1 MSPDDGATR
10 ARRPATG
17 RVPRRVV
24 TAVAVVLA
32 WLAVAAPVA
41 GLTFVNS
48 ARTTVLAG
56 HEAVV
61 RPSLDGWA
69 VLDLGPFLPSLRY
82 PTDGPVGAR
91 IELGRTP
98 LASYEELIQRYA
110 FIASQPES
118 QIRKV
123 KDLVTEMAL
132 DSLLVGALAGL
143 AGPAVWFALG
153 SRRRREL
160 VADRQRA
167 LRTCGVLVVA
177 FGVVAVATWRPWD
190 ESRTTF
196 QASSWV
202 PIASALPGVPV
213 PKEAEPLEMDAGLLS
228 DGTRRLV
235 QSALDS
241 YKVSSAFYTQAAQE
255 VAALADQ
262 LHQPVEGQTVGVL
275 VSDRH
280 DNIGMDRVARAIA
293 DAGGATF
300 LMDSG
305 DDTSTGSSWEAFS
318 LESLDDAFD
327 GIDDRY
333 YVAGN
338 HDHGSFVTDQATD
351 LGFTTLDGKVVDG
364 PDGIRFLGV
373 DDPRSSGLGNWRDET
388 GLSFDEVTQR
398 LASASCKADQDGDR
412 VSTLLVH
419 DANLGRTAL
428 RRGCVDL
435 VLAGHLHVVVGPDE
449 VTGDNGQ
456 VGWRF
461 TTGTTGGAAYAIA
474 IGTKPRRDA
483 TVTLVT
489 YRDGRP
495 VGLQWVSLSPLGD
508 FTVGDY
514 QPLTRPET
522 VE

>member
-1 MSPDDGATR
+1 MSSDDGAAR
-10 ARRPATG
+10 ARRPATAW
-17 RVPRRVV
+17 VPRRVV
-24 TAVAVVLA
+24 TAVAVLLA
-32 WLAVAAPVA
+32 WLVVALPVA

-69 VLDLGPFLPSLRY
+69 VLDLGPFLPSVRY
-82 PTDGPVGAR
+82 PTSSPVGAR

-98 LASYEELIQRYA
+98 LTSYDELLQRYA

-123 KDLVTEMAL
+123 KGLVTEMAL
-132 DSLLVGALAGL
+132 DSLLVGALAGV
-143 AGPAVWFALG
+143 AAPAVWFALG
-153 SRRRREL
+153 ARRRREL

-167 LRTCGVLVVA
+167 LRTAGVLVTA
-177 FGVVAVATWRPWD
+177 LGVVAVATWRPWD
-190 ESRTTF
+190 TSRSRF
-196 QASSWV
+196 QANSWV
-202 PIASALPGVPV
+202 PIASALPGIAVPA
-213 PKEAEPLEMDAGLLS
+213 EAKPLEMDAGLLS

-235 QSALDS
+235 ESALDS
-241 YKVSSAFYTQAAQE
+241 YKASSAFYTQAAAE
-255 VAALADQ
+255 APDLADQ
-262 LHQPVEGQTVGVL
+262 IHTPAEGQVVGVL

-280 DNIGMDRVARAIA
+280 DNIGMDRVARAVA

-300 LMDSG
+300 LMDTG

-318 LESLDDAFD
+318 LESLDAAFD

-333 YVAGN
+333 FVAGN
-338 HDHGSFVTDQATD
+338 HDHGSFVRDQAVD
-351 LGFTTLDGKVVDG
+351 LGFTTFDGKLVDG
-364 PDGIRFLGV
+364 PAGISFMGV

-398 LASASCKADQDGDR
+398 LGDAACQADEDGNR
-412 VSTLLVH
+412 VSTVLVH
-419 DANLGRTAL
+419 DANLGKAAL
-428 RRGCVDL
+428 DRGCVDL

-449 VTGDNGQ
+449 VTGPDGQ
-456 VGWRF
+456 KGWRF

-483 TVTLVT
+483 TITLVT

-495 VGLQWVSLSPLGD
+495 AGIQWVSLSPLGD
-508 FTVGDY
+508 YTVSDY
-514 QPLTRPET
+514 TPLPLT
-522 VE
+522 